1 MSARMCRIA
10 VATLASVCIGSGVCA
25 AQAQIK
31 VNDDVNIK
39 FGVLGQ
45 VQADA
50 LEDSNSDDYAK
61 NFFLRRIRLLVGG
74 SVAKNVS
81 FFIETDAPNLGKTV
95 SGGKAISPS
104 VIVQDAYGEFMVS
117 RALIVDG
124 GLMFVP
130 FSRDS
135 LQSAATLLQIDYG
148 SYTFSQS
155 APIQSING
163 RDAGFQGR
171 GYFLDNH
178 LEYRIGVFQGLRDT
192 LSHNAFRYTGRVQY
206 NVLETEDGFFY
217 TGTYLGKKKILAIGG
232 AFDAQED
239 YHGFDVDLFVDHP
252 AGPGAVT
259 GQFSYNRFDGDVFL
273 PTLPKQDD
281 LQLELG
287 YFLSRP
293 KITPVLQYVQRGV
306 VDAASGDESRVSIGL
321 NYWWAGHNA
330 NVKGAYTRINP
341 SGAKNQNEFT
351 IQVQFFYY

>member
-1 MSARMCRIA
+1 MFRTALS
-10 VATLASVCIGSGVCA
+10 TLAFALVASGVCV
-25 AQAQIK
+25 AQAQIT

-50 LEDSNSDDYAK
+50 LENSADDDYAR

-74 SVAKNVS
+74 QVAKNVT
-81 FFIETDAPNLGKTV
+81 FFIETDAPNLGKTG
-95 SGGKAISPS
+95 STGKAISPS
-104 VIVQDAYGEFMVS
+104 VIVQDAYGEFAFS
-117 RALIVDG
+117 RTVMLDA

-155 APIQSING
+155 TPIQSING

-171 GYFLDNH
+171 GYLADNH

-192 LSHNAFRYTGRVQY
+192 ASTNGFRYTGRVQY

-217 TGTYLGKKKILAIGG
+217 TGTYLGRKKILAVGG
-232 AFDAQED
+232 AFDAQQD
-239 YHGFDVDLFVDHP
+239 YHAFDVDVFVDHP
-252 AGPGAVT
+252 AGPGALT

-273 PTLPKQDD
+273 TTLPKQNDI
-281 LQLELG
+281 QLEVG
-287 YFLSRP
+287 YFLKSA

-306 VDAASGDESRVSIGL
+306 VDTTTGDESRVSIGL
-321 NYWWAGHNA
+321 NYWWVGHNA

-341 SGAKNQNEFT
+341 SGLKDQNQFT